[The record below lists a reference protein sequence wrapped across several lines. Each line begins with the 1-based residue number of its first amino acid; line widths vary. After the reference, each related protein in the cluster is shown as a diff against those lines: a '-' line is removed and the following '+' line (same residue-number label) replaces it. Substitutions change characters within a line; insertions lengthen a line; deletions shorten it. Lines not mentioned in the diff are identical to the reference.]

1 MTYLSGKAGYLQL
14 LVRLI
19 FPVCLVATLAGC
31 STAGKSGGTSLPE
44 MDSSA
49 AQTFVS
55 RCSACHAV
63 PHPGRHSYQ
72 GWLYLVPVMEQRMAE
87 RGMAPLSADDREVI
101 LTYLQVNAR

>member
-1 MTYLSGKAGYLQL
+1 MTYLSGQAGSPLV

-31 STAGKSGGTSLPE
+31 STAGMSGGTSLPD

-72 GWLYLVPVMEQRMAE
+72 GWLYLVTVMEQRMAE
-87 RGMAPLSADDREVI
+87 RGMAPLSAEDREVI
-101 LTYLQVNAR
+101 LAYLQANAR